1 MYLAIVRF
9 RTIVLTVCA
18 RKVEGM
24 NAEAQ
29 VVSSRSRCKMEDFDS
44 VFLWFSETGG
54 ILS

>member
-24 NAEAQ
+24 NAEAAG
-29 VVSSRSRCKMEDFDS
+29 SSVPFKMQD
-44 VFLWFSETGG
+44 GG
-54 ILS
+54 L